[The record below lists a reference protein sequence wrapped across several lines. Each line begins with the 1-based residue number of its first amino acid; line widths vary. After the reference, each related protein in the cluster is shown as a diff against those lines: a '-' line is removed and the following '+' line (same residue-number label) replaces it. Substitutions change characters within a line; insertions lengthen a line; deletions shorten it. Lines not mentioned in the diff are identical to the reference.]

1 MRSEGLLLGVRVVD
15 LTQNVAGP
23 FWRQI
28 LGDLGAEVI
37 KIERPG
43 SGDDTRQW
51 RPPQVADLSA
61 TFLALNRNKRSVS
74 VDIDTPEGQKI
85 VRELARDAQ
94 VFLHSLKPGS
104 AEKRGL
110 GHQDLK

>member
-1 MRSEGLLLGVRVVD
+1 MMPENPLPADGLLLGVRVVD

-23 FWRQI
+23 FFSQI

-43 SGDDTRQW
+43 SADDTRQW
-51 RPPQVADLSA
+51 RPAQVADISA

-85 VRELARDAQ
+85 VRGVAQGAQ
-94 VFLHSLKPGS
+94 VF
-104 AEKRGL
+104 
-110 GHQDLK
+110 